1 MRIRTNTL
9 KYAKLLQ
16 AKGISSKS
24 AEAFMTV
31 LSEIEI
37 YNICSSD
44 EVNGMLSES
53 IKEVFVEQDKK
64 LAEQRREFDVSF
76 NALKMEL
83 KEGHARSDV
92 SFNAFKLELKEG
104 RNRSDLIVQNLMN
117 EIAANRRWT
126 IATIITVGLSIA
138 TYLSALFRLSH

>member
-16 AKGISSKS
+16 AKGISSKT

-37 YNICSSD
+37 YNICSRE
-44 EVNGMLSES
+44 EVNSMLSES
-53 IKEVFVEQDKK
+53 IKEVFIEQDKK

-76 NALKMEL
+76 NA
-83 KEGHARSDV
+83 
-92 SFNAFKLELKEG
+92 FKQELKEG
-104 RNRSDLIVQNLMN
+104 RDRSDRIGQNLMQ
-117 EIAANRRWT
+117 ELAANRRWT

>member
-37 YNICSSD
+37 YNICSRE
-44 EVNGMLSES
+44 EVNSMLSES
-53 IKEVFVEQDKK
+53 IKEVFIEQDKK

-76 NALKMEL
+76 NA
-83 KEGHARSDV
+83 
-92 SFNAFKLELKEG
+92 FKQELKEG
-104 RNRSDLIVQNLMN
+104 RDRSDRIGQNLMQ
-117 EIAANRRWT
+117 ELAANRRWT